1 MFLIIWYLKAKFNPL
16 YGVFM
21 CSEPGIY
28 YFTFNALSHQD
39 SDLRISLRT
48 NRIPVVT
55 AFSGSKT
62 SYNMATGTAILQLE
76 VDDIV
81 YCFVEEGDFY
91 ESRQV
96 NRAYT
101 AFSGFKIGS
110 TRSSDGFLSSLIGR
124 GSTINQNNTNNG
136 KNKSTSGA
144 SNLIDSSDNI
154 YHLLNNSTLS

>member
-1 MFLIIWYLKAKFNPL
+1 
-16 YGVFM
+16 M

-28 YFTFNALSHQD
+28 YFTFNVLSHED
-39 SDLRISLRT
+39 SDLRVSLRT

-81 YCFVEEGDFY
+81 YCFIEEGDFY
-91 ESRQV
+91 ESNQV

-110 TRSSDGFLSSLIGR
+110 ARSSGGFLSSLIGR
-124 GSTINQNNTNNG
+124 GSTINQNNSN
-136 KNKSTSGA
+136 NKSTNSA
-144 SNLIDSSDNI
+144 LNLIDSSDDI
-154 YHLLNNSTLS
+154 YNLLKNSTLP